1 MDALVDS
8 LIQQFQDSASTAS
21 ISVVMADD
29 NIDDMDLELED
40 ELDLSSGGAA
50 TSTRQ
55 PETDEEKQVRIMDGY
70 ISALPFPS
78 ESPEEMREELNR
90 IVSKMLIAA
99 EGRHWDHLLAWTG
112 AFNSWLSLKYPFPRE
127 LRASLARMFWEI
139 IFIPSLE
146 LQYIHSF
153 ASTLIRLIGNRLGSK
168 RKLELNELTLPWARL
183 WQLLELEMRPKKR
196 MVMSNMSRNLHNV
209 LLHLAE
215 ACCDYFAPSEIQ
227 NMLDTFLPL
236 ITKETA
242 SSMFTVLAAFLPA
255 SHAHKYL
262 PFMFKSWEAFHSYKI
277 EDSMISQ
284 FAALSVAHVAGT
296 ASEYGPEGSLPWKDV
311 GIYSEKEWD
320 MIMRACLASMSVPV
334 GSSKGGSAT
343 AVHADRSNPSV
354 FKKNGQRHAWLAQ
367 IIVYSMSVDGPIRP
381 QVGEEA
387 KPGSSSEKSFLAGL
401 ITSVETFFHP
411 SNFGAWTFP
420 LLTFVHRLAAEFS
433 TRWND
438 ELLPSC
444 KTPLAQRITVD
455 IKRSFVQVLRTPV
468 LLSMFA
474 KDPIA
479 TSYAQAALKHL
490 SILEPD
496 LIMPQLLERA
506 FSGLETVNE
515 THRTTA
521 AIGALAAVPSA
532 LTIRS
537 VWLKGQKH
545 LVSLLEMCLPGID
558 INDAIK
564 TISTSLFITTALQF
578 IKIGDLNVEGVV
590 PLAHDAPGEDVV
602 MKLEGAETPMMERLK
617 RKEMSEEELE
627 EDSLVKQSTAGF
639 ADWVVSFF
647 RRVFALYENLPEE
660 GGKSG
665 KTGGKTEETVLKSL
679 NAALDVVCANL
690 SDNLFT
696 LVLNLVYEYCTT
708 NARSNSVRSIGNLV
722 NSMART
728 RPKETIS
735 KFLPFTKRQIEIE
748 LAAGASNVRTTSNT
762 AAALPSDTT
771 FHWNLAVI
779 RAALAYGGA
788 DLVEFKEDLL
798 SLMTTLRKAKNER
811 GYSGFGRLVNR
822 TLATLTGTYPLEQRI
837 VNPRQWKDP
846 YFERSHHYSWGKQFS
861 NPKDVEVQWHVPS
874 AKELE
879 FAIEIFQKI
888 ITPAIV
894 DLEALIQVPPTS
906 RDGVWRNDF
915 CRMMYLVRS
924 AWSGASCLLI
934 EGGKTGGDLCID
946 ENYIA
951 GITPSF
957 KRPRAAFALT
967 DPADPRYQT
976 VQGLKERFG
985 NLLHRSFL
993 ALTQEAEAKSEAA
1006 DAVDASI
1013 QLVRALDIYLLDYGV
1028 SRDTIVAL
1036 KRQFTMARDS
1046 VKTHPKQRSFPR
1058 MVWIKRAALYGYSRM
1073 FQHTN
1078 YRDRSALDD
1087 QLLVDLVE
1095 LSLSPYTRVRKH
1107 AQSALLAAS
1116 AYYRRAWR
1124 FVLPRIIE
1132 ELKLETSKGKDAD
1145 PDRQKGIPF
1154 NPSAAIFG
1162 QANILPVSWN
1172 VKAKRR
1178 YPSYPELLNG
1188 FWLTQLPKPSIQKL
1202 VARIISDSLS
1212 CFTEESLAVTVYL
1225 VPVPDVAG
1233 ACAAAHLVNG
1243 MSPTEQPN
1251 LVESKSRTAFQAEI
1265 RQRRLGKLVSDLL
1278 AIANSPLTHWRYKEY
1293 SIRYITY
1300 LLCRDHPPPPDVAT
1314 LLSEY
1319 AISEHPY
1326 TRAYSQR
1333 GLTKLL
1339 LHVKMRSFSRDPQQL
1354 WWSQWLNPLRQDIPI
1369 NDPNKFL
1376 QDLEK
1381 PFAEGS
1387 SSIIFVDKEHQGFF
1401 TWSNL
1406 AKGYRPPP
1414 RTGSVLVWASD
1425 TQPSLQAIRSVIDQ
1439 QWIQKFIILN
1449 SQEGAKAATASSVD
1463 LRLENVIFLKSLFKT
1478 FEAEFLEPF
1487 LGHVDT
1493 LIFSDD
1499 KYQQRAGFEVLAGAL
1514 RGSKHWALDTQA
1526 KVWEWFSTRLPR
1538 LFEHIKPDAVVM
1550 WDAFLNM
1557 QLVERDPRRMQPLV
1571 DFILSQKIDF
1581 NADSAFPV
1589 TKRLTTIGIL
1599 ADGLGTRIES
1609 QVSRMIDLYFD
1620 NIQTPYAEVRAQ
1632 IAVNLGV
1639 LMGIQWHPR
1648 YRTSGELV
1656 AACGTNNDP
1665 LQIRKAEHL
1674 PRIQSFISNFDQW
1687 RQERL
1692 PPPRVS
1698 QSTYDRVGL
1707 TLLQWVW
1714 GTAHS
1719 ARASSVFPYVM
1730 PLLPEIF
1737 KMAELNDSS
1746 ELQLYSSA
1754 VLIVLSTISPPHEY
1768 VEPIIDNLIGAVKS
1782 SPSWRIRLSVLPVLQ
1797 VFYFRNLLNLPD
1809 TSVQRV
1815 MEVLLECLR
1824 DENVEVRETAAK
1836 TLSGVIRCSQR
1847 QSIPL
1852 LKDTWAMDQLAFN
1865 EDQAQAL
1872 STIVSGTSYYA

>member
-8 LIQQFQDSASTAS
+8 LLQQFQDSSSTAS
-21 ISVVMADD
+21 IVVSMADD

-40 ELDLSSGGAA
+40 ELDLSSGGA
-50 TSTRQ
+50 TTTTRQ
-55 PETDEEKQVRIMDGY
+55 PETDEEKQLRIMDGY
-70 ISALPFPS
+70 ISALPFPA
-78 ESPEEMREELNR
+78 ESPEDMREELNR

-112 AFNSWLSLKYPFPRE
+112 AFNS
-127 LRASLARMFWEI
+127 
-139 IFIPSLE
+139 
-146 LQYIHSF
+146 
-153 ASTLIRLIGNRLGSK
+153 LGSK
-168 RKLELNELTLPWARL
+168 RKLELHELTLPWARL
-183 WQLLELEMRPKKR
+183 WKFLELEMWPKKR

-215 ACCDYFAPSEIQ
+215 ACCDYFAPSEIP

-255 SHAHKYL
+255 SHAHTYL

-311 GIYSEKEWD
+311 GIYSETEWD
-320 MIMRACLASMSVPV
+320 MIMRTCLASLSVPV

-354 FKKNGQRHAWLAQ
+354 FKKSGQRHAWLAQ
-367 IIVYSMSVDGPIRP
+367 IIIYSMSVDGPVRP
-381 QVGEEA
+381 PVGEDG
-387 KPGSSSEKSFLAGL
+387 KPGSSTEKSFLAGSKAL
-401 ITSVETFFHP
+401 DSLDRR
-411 SNFGAWTFP
+411 

-444 KTPLAQRITVD
+444 KTPLPQRITVD

-602 MKLEGAETPMMERLK
+602 MKLEGAETPMMERIKK
-617 RKEMSEEELE
+617 RQMSEEELE
-627 EDSLVKQSTAGF
+627 EDSLVKHSTAGF

-690 SDNLFT
+690 SDKLFT

-735 KFLPFTKRQIEIE
+735 KFLPFTKHQIEIE
-748 LAAGASNVRTTSNT
+748 LAAGASSVRTTSNT

-788 DLVEFKEDLL
+788 DLVEFKDDML

-874 AKELE
+874 AKEVE

-894 DLEALIQVPPTS
+894 DLEALIKVPPTS

-934 EGGKTGGDLCID
+934 EGEKTGGDLCID

-957 KRPRAAFALT
+957 KRPRAAFALP

-976 VQGLKERFG
+976 VKALKDRFG

-1073 FQHTN
+1073 YQHTN

-1087 QLLVDLVE
+1087 QLLIDLVE

-1132 ELKLETSKGKDAD
+1132 ELKRETSKGKDAD
-1145 PDRQKGIPF
+1145 PDRQKGMF
-1154 NPSAAIFG
+1154 S
-1162 QANILPVSWN
+1162 
-1172 VKAKRR
+1172 
-1178 YPSYPELLNG
+1178 
-1188 FWLTQLPKPSIQKL
+1188 LTP
-1202 VARIISDSLS
+1202 
-1212 CFTEESLAVTVYL
+1212 
-1225 VPVPDVAG
+1225 
-1233 ACAAAHLVNG
+1233 
-1243 MSPTEQPN
+1243 
-1251 LVESKSRTAFQAEI
+1251 
-1265 RQRRLGKLVSDLL
+1265 
-1278 AIANSPLTHWRYKEY
+1278 
-1293 SIRYITY
+1293 
-1300 LLCRDHPPPPDVAT
+1300 
-1314 LLSEY
+1314 
-1319 AISEHPY
+1319 
-1326 TRAYSQR
+1326 
-1333 GLTKLL
+1333 
-1339 LHVKMRSFSRDPQQL
+1339 SFS
-1354 WWSQWLNPLRQDIPI
+1354 N
-1369 NDPNKFL
+1369 
-1376 QDLEK
+1376 
-1381 PFAEGS
+1381 
-1387 SSIIFVDKEHQGFF
+1387 
-1401 TWSNL
+1401 
-1406 AKGYRPPP
+1406 
-1414 RTGSVLVWASD
+1414 
-1425 TQPSLQAIRSVIDQ
+1425 
-1439 QWIQKFIILN
+1439 
-1449 SQEGAKAATASSVD
+1449 
-1463 LRLENVIFLKSLFKT
+1463 
-1478 FEAEFLEPF
+1478 EF
-1487 LGHVDT
+1487 
-1493 LIFSDD
+1493 
-1499 KYQQRAGFEVLAGAL
+1499 
-1514 RGSKHWALDTQA
+1514 
-1526 KVWEWFSTRLPR
+1526 
-1538 LFEHIKPDAVVM
+1538 
-1550 WDAFLNM
+1550 
-1557 QLVERDPRRMQPLV
+1557 
-1571 DFILSQKIDF
+1571 
-1581 NADSAFPV
+1581 
-1589 TKRLTTIGIL
+1589 
-1599 ADGLGTRIES
+1599 
-1609 QVSRMIDLYFD
+1609 
-1620 NIQTPYAEVRAQ
+1620 
-1632 IAVNLGV
+1632 
-1639 LMGIQWHPR
+1639 
-1648 YRTSGELV
+1648 
-1656 AACGTNNDP
+1656 
-1665 LQIRKAEHL
+1665 
-1674 PRIQSFISNFDQW
+1674 
-1687 RQERL
+1687 
-1692 PPPRVS
+1692 
-1698 QSTYDRVGL
+1698 
-1707 TLLQWVW
+1707 
-1714 GTAHS
+1714 
-1719 ARASSVFPYVM
+1719 
-1730 PLLPEIF
+1730 
-1737 KMAELNDSS
+1737 
-1746 ELQLYSSA
+1746 
-1754 VLIVLSTISPPHEY
+1754 
-1768 VEPIIDNLIGAVKS
+1768 
-1782 SPSWRIRLSVLPVLQ
+1782 
-1797 VFYFRNLLNLPD
+1797 
-1809 TSVQRV
+1809 
-1815 MEVLLECLR
+1815 
-1824 DENVEVRETAAK
+1824 
-1836 TLSGVIRCSQR
+1836 
-1847 QSIPL
+1847 
-1852 LKDTWAMDQLAFN
+1852 
-1865 EDQAQAL
+1865 
-1872 STIVSGTSYYA
+1872 

>member
-1 MDALVDS
+1 MDALIDS
-8 LIQQFQDSASTAS
+8 LVRQFQDSSSTAS
-21 ISVVMADD
+21 IAVAMADD

-40 ELDLSSGGAA
+40 ELDLSGGATA
-50 TSTRQ
+50 ATRQ
-55 PETDEEKQVRIMDGY
+55 PETDEEKQARIMDGY

-90 IVSKMLIAA
+90 IVSKMVIAT

-168 RKLELNELTLPWARL
+168 RKLELNELTLPWNRL
-183 WQLLELEMRPKKR
+183 WKLLELEMWPKKR
-196 MVMSNMSRNLHNV
+196 AVMSNISRNLHNV

-215 ACCDYFAPSEIQ
+215 ACCDYFAPSEIP

-242 SSMFTVLAAFLPA
+242 SSMFSVLAAFLPA
-255 SHAHKYL
+255 SHAHLYL

-284 FAALSVAHVAGT
+284 FAALSIAHVAGT
-296 ASEYGPEGSLPWKDV
+296 ASEYGPEGSLSWKDV
-311 GIYSEKEWD
+311 GIYSDAEWG
-320 MIMRACLASMSVPV
+320 MIMRACLASMSIPV
-334 GSSKGGSAT
+334 GSSKGGSST
-343 AVHADRSNPSV
+343 SVHADRSNPSV

-367 IIVYSMSVDGPIRP
+367 IIVYSMSVDGPVRP
-381 QVGEEA
+381 PIGEEA
-387 KPGSSSEKSFLAGL
+387 KPEPNAEKTFLAGSKALDSLDRRALPPCSTEAWLLTPLHRL

-420 LLTFVHRLAAEFS
+420 LLTFIHRLAAEFS

-438 ELLPSC
+438 ELLLSC
-444 KTPLAQRITVD
+444 KTPVAQRITVD

-578 IKIGDLNVEGVV
+578 IKIGDLNVEGGV
-590 PLAHDAPGEDVV
+590 PLAHDAPGEVVV
-602 MKLEGAETPMMERLK
+602 MKAEGAETPMMERLK

-665 KTGGKTEETVLKSL
+665 KTGGKTEETLLKSL

-690 SDNLFT
+690 SDSLFT

-748 LAAGASNVRTTSNT
+748 LAAGASSVRTTSNT

-788 DLVEFKEDLL
+788 DLVEFKDDLL

-874 AKELE
+874 TKELE
-879 FAIEIFQKI
+879 FAIEIFQQI
-888 ITPAIV
+888 ITPSIV
-894 DLEALIQVPPTS
+894 ELEKLIQVPPTS

-934 EGGKTGGDLCID
+934 EGEKTGGDMCID

-957 KRPRAAFALT
+957 KRPKAAFALT

-976 VQGLKERFG
+976 VKALKERFG
-985 NLLHRSFL
+985 NVLHQSFL
-993 ALTQEAEAKSEAA
+993 ALTQEAEVKSEAA

-1073 FQHTN
+1073 YQHTN

-1124 FVLPRIIE
+1124 FVLPRIID
-1132 ELKLETSKGKDAD
+1132 ELKREISKGKDAD
-1145 PDRQKGIPF
+1145 PDRQKGMSTV
-1154 NPSAAIFG
+1154 PS
-1162 QANILPVSWN
+1162 
-1172 VKAKRR
+1172 
-1178 YPSYPELLNG
+1178 
-1188 FWLTQLPKPSIQKL
+1188 
-1202 VARIISDSLS
+1202 
-1212 CFTEESLAVTVYL
+1212 
-1225 VPVPDVAG
+1225 
-1233 ACAAAHLVNG
+1233 
-1243 MSPTEQPN
+1243 
-1251 LVESKSRTAFQAEI
+1251 
-1265 RQRRLGKLVSDLL
+1265 
-1278 AIANSPLTHWRYKEY
+1278 
-1293 SIRYITY
+1293 
-1300 LLCRDHPPPPDVAT
+1300 
-1314 LLSEY
+1314 
-1319 AISEHPY
+1319 
-1326 TRAYSQR
+1326 
-1333 GLTKLL
+1333 
-1339 LHVKMRSFSRDPQQL
+1339 SFS
-1354 WWSQWLNPLRQDIPI
+1354 
-1369 NDPNKFL
+1369 
-1376 QDLEK
+1376 
-1381 PFAEGS
+1381 
-1387 SSIIFVDKEHQGFF
+1387 
-1401 TWSNL
+1401 
-1406 AKGYRPPP
+1406 
-1414 RTGSVLVWASD
+1414 
-1425 TQPSLQAIRSVIDQ
+1425 
-1439 QWIQKFIILN
+1439 
-1449 SQEGAKAATASSVD
+1449 
-1463 LRLENVIFLKSLFKT
+1463 
-1478 FEAEFLEPF
+1478 
-1487 LGHVDT
+1487 
-1493 LIFSDD
+1493 
-1499 KYQQRAGFEVLAGAL
+1499 
-1514 RGSKHWALDTQA
+1514 
-1526 KVWEWFSTRLPR
+1526 
-1538 LFEHIKPDAVVM
+1538 
-1550 WDAFLNM
+1550 NM
-1557 QLVERDPRRMQPLV
+1557 P
-1571 DFILSQKIDF
+1571 
-1581 NADSAFPV
+1581 
-1589 TKRLTTIGIL
+1589 
-1599 ADGLGTRIES
+1599 
-1609 QVSRMIDLYFD
+1609 
-1620 NIQTPYAEVRAQ
+1620 
-1632 IAVNLGV
+1632 
-1639 LMGIQWHPR
+1639 
-1648 YRTSGELV
+1648 
-1656 AACGTNNDP
+1656 
-1665 LQIRKAEHL
+1665 
-1674 PRIQSFISNFDQW
+1674 
-1687 RQERL
+1687 
-1692 PPPRVS
+1692 
-1698 QSTYDRVGL
+1698 
-1707 TLLQWVW
+1707 
-1714 GTAHS
+1714 
-1719 ARASSVFPYVM
+1719 
-1730 PLLPEIF
+1730 
-1737 KMAELNDSS
+1737 
-1746 ELQLYSSA
+1746 
-1754 VLIVLSTISPPHEY
+1754 
-1768 VEPIIDNLIGAVKS
+1768 
-1782 SPSWRIRLSVLPVLQ
+1782 
-1797 VFYFRNLLNLPD
+1797 
-1809 TSVQRV
+1809 
-1815 MEVLLECLR
+1815 
-1824 DENVEVRETAAK
+1824 
-1836 TLSGVIRCSQR
+1836 
-1847 QSIPL
+1847 
-1852 LKDTWAMDQLAFN
+1852 
-1865 EDQAQAL
+1865 
-1872 STIVSGTSYYA
+1872 

>member
-1 MDALVDS
+1 
-8 LIQQFQDSASTAS
+8 
-21 ISVVMADD
+21 
-29 NIDDMDLELED
+29 
-40 ELDLSSGGAA
+40 
-50 TSTRQ
+50 
-55 PETDEEKQVRIMDGY
+55 
-70 ISALPFPS
+70 
-78 ESPEEMREELNR
+78 
-90 IVSKMLIAA
+90 
-99 EGRHWDHLLAWTG
+99 
-112 AFNSWLSLKYPFPRE
+112 
-127 LRASLARMFWEI
+127 
-139 IFIPSLE
+139 
-146 LQYIHSF
+146 
-153 ASTLIRLIGNRLGSK
+153 
-168 RKLELNELTLPWARL
+168 RKLELSELTLPWARL
-183 WQLLELEMRPKKR
+183 WKLLQLEMWPKKR
-196 MVMSNMSRNLHNV
+196 VITTNSSRNLHNV

-215 ACCDYFAPSEIQ
+215 ACCDYFAPSEIP

-236 ITKETA
+236 VTKETA
-242 SSMFTVLAAFLPA
+242 SSMFSVMAAFLPA
-255 SHAHKYL
+255 SHAHLYL

-296 ASEYGPEGSLPWKDV
+296 ASEYGPEGSLAWKDV
-311 GIYSEKEWD
+311 GIYSDAEWA

-343 AVHADRSNPSV
+343 SVHADRSNPSV

-367 IIVYSMSVDGPIRP
+367 IIVYSMSVDGAIRP
-381 QVGEEA
+381 SDGEA
-387 KPGSSSEKSFLAGL
+387 TKFDASAEKTFLAGSKALDSLDRL

-438 ELLPSC
+438 EQLPSC
-444 KTPLAQRITVD
+444 KTPVAQRLTLDV
-455 IKRSFVQVLRTPV
+455 KRSFIQVLRTPV

-490 SILEPD
+490 SISEPE

-532 LTIRS
+532 LTVRS

-558 INDAIK
+558 INDSVK

-578 IKIGDLNVEGVV
+578 IKIGDLNVEGGV

-602 MKLEGAETPMMERLK
+602 MKPEGAETPFMERLR
-617 RKEMSEEELE
+617 RKEMTEEELE

-665 KTGGKTEETVLKSL
+665 KTGGKSEGSYFPELAERFPQLTSRLPILETVLKSL

-690 SDNLFT
+690 SDSLFT
-696 LVLNLVYEYCTT
+696 LVLNLVFEYCTT

-748 LAAGASNVRTTSNT
+748 LAAGASSVRTTSNT

-798 SLMTTLRKAKNER
+798 SLMSTLRKAKNER
-811 GYSGFGRLVNR
+811 GYSGFGRMVNR

-846 YFERSHHYSWGKQFS
+846 YFERSHHNSWGKQFS

-874 AKELE
+874 AKELD
-879 FAIEIFQKI
+879 FAIEIFHQI
-888 ITPAIV
+888 ISPMV
-894 DLEALIQVPPTS
+894 EELEQLIQVPPTN

-915 CRMMYLVRS
+915 CRMIYLVRS
-924 AWSGASCLLI
+924 AWSGASSLLM
-934 EGGKTGGDLCID
+934 ETEKSGGDMCID

-951 GITPSF
+951 GISPSF
-957 KRPRAAFALT
+957 KRPRAAFALSDPT
-967 DPADPRYQT
+967 DARYQT
-976 VQGLKERFG
+976 VKALRERFG
-985 NLLHRSFL
+985 NLLHQSFL
-993 ALTQEAEAKSEAA
+993 ALTQESEMKSEAA

-1028 SRDTIVAL
+1028 SRDTISAL

-1058 MVWIKRAALYGYSRM
+1058 LVWIKRAALYGYSRM

-1087 QLLVDLVE
+1087 QLLLDLIE

-1107 AQSALLAAS
+1107 SQSALLAAS

-1124 FVLPRIIE
+1124 LVIPKIFD
-1132 ELKLETSKGKDAD
+1132 ELKRETLKGKDAD
-1145 PDRQKGIPF
+1145 PDRQKGALYTLSDKTVLSVCC
-1154 NPSAAIFG
+1154 NLWPSEYLSC
-1162 QANILPVSWN
+1162 ILACQSQ
-1172 VKAKRR
+1172 
-1178 YPSYPELLNG
+1178 E
-1188 FWLTQLPKPSIQKL
+1188 KPSIQKL
-1202 VARIISDSLS
+1202 VARIASDALS
-1212 CFTEESLAVTVYL
+1212 CFTEESLATTVFL
-1225 VPVPDVAG
+1225 VPLPDLAA
-1233 ACAAAHLVNG
+1233 ACAAGHRVNQ
-1243 MSPTEQPN
+1243 MSTLEQSN
-1251 LVESKSRTAFQAEI
+1251 LEESLSKTTFQAEL
-1265 RQRRLGKLVSDLL
+1265 RQRRREKLTSELL
-1278 AIANSPLTHWRYKEY
+1278 AIARSPLTHWRYKEY
-1293 SIRYITY
+1293 AIRFISY
-1300 LLCRDHPPPPDVAT
+1300 LLCRDHPPSPDVAT
-1314 LLSEY
+1314 LLSEH

-1326 TRAYSQR
+1326 TRVCSQR

-1339 LHVKMRSFSRDPQQL
+1339 LHVKMRSFSQNSLQL
-1354 WWSQWLNPLRQDIPI
+1354 WTGQWINPLRQDISI
-1369 NDPNKFL
+1369 TDPSKFL
-1376 QDLEK
+1376 QDLET
-1381 PFAEGS
+1381 PFTEGS
-1387 SSIIFVDKEHQGFF
+1387 SNVFFVDKEEPGFL
-1401 TWSNL
+1401 TWPKV
-1406 AKGYRPPP
+1406 AKAYRPPP
-1414 RTGSVLVWASD
+1414 STRSVLVWDSD
-1425 TQPSLQAIRSVIDQ
+1425 SQAGLKAIQDSLNE
-1439 QWIQKFIILN
+1439 QWVQKYTTLN
-1449 SQEGAKAATASSVD
+1449 SQEGSKAATASTVD

-1478 FEAEFLEPF
+1478 FEADLLEPF
-1487 LGHVDT
+1487 LNQADT
-1493 LIFSDD
+1493 LLFSDD
-1499 KYQQRAGFEVLAGAL
+1499 KYQQRAGFETLGGAL
-1514 RGSKHWALDTQA
+1514 RGSKNWALDAQS
-1526 KVWEWFSTRLPR
+1526 KLWEWFTTRLPR
-1538 LFEHIKPDAVVM
+1538 LFDHIKPDAVAM
-1550 WDAFLNM
+1550 WDAFLNI
-1557 QLVERDPRRMQPLV
+1557 QLVDRDPRRMQPLV
-1571 DFILSQKIDF
+1571 DFIVSQKVDF
-1581 NADSAFPV
+1581 NADSAFVV
-1589 TKRLTTIGIL
+1589 TKRLSTMGNL
-1599 ADGLGTRIES
+1599 VDALGSRIES
-1609 QVSRMIDLYFD
+1609 RVPGMIDLYFD
-1620 NIQTPYAEVRAQ
+1620 NIQTPYAEAR
-1632 IAVNLGV
+1632 V

-1648 YRTSGELV
+1648 YPTAAELV
-1656 AACGTNNDP
+1656 TACAENNDP
-1665 LQIRKAEHL
+1665 LRIRKAEHL
-1674 PRIQSFISNFDQW
+1674 PRIESFIQNFDQW
-1687 RQERL
+1687 RSERL

-1707 TLLQWVW
+1707 TLLQWIW
-1714 GTAHS
+1714 GAAHS
-1719 ARASSVFPYVM
+1719 IRASSVSPYVM

-1754 VLIVLSTISPPHEY
+1754 VLIVLSAISPPHEY
-1768 VEPIIDNLIGAVKS
+1768 VEPIIDNLIDAVKS
-1782 SPSWRIRLSVLPVLQ
+1782 SPSWRIRLSVMPVLQ

-1809 TSVQRV
+1809 NSVQRV
-1815 MEVLLECLR
+1815 MDVLLECLR

-1852 LKDTWAMDQLAFN
+1852 LKDRFTRLARRTKLPKRSEKDQFATAIRTLHSAVLGLVALLDAYPYSVESWAPAIIETLARYSTDPVPISTSIRKCAARFKQTHQDTWAMDQLAFN